1 MIHNIRDLSSR
12 ESINIFR
19 ALGSETRVRLLEL
32 LSEREMNIMELSA
45 ALALTQPSVTKHV
58 QLLEEA
64 GLVASEYIAAPQ
76 GMQKKCRRI
85 YERIVVDLAP
95 VVPDHGCT
103 AEIELPVG
111 MYSAID
117 VVPTCGLATRDKFIG
132 LLDSP
137 LSFYLPERS
146 QAEIL
151 WSSGGWVEYA
161 FPNTIPLNAAIS
173 SIELVA
179 EVSSEAPG
187 YNNHYPSDLTVW
199 INNVEIGSWCSPGDY
214 GGVRGQLNPNWYPD
228 NMNQSGL
235 LKIWQIDEGGAS
247 VDGVLLSDTTVDE
260 LNIRPWQ
267 VTKIR
272 LGVKSDAPNQG
283 GFTLYGRG
291 FGNYQLG
298 IILRIK
304 YDQAELSK
312 PKNAEA
318 MPAKPNLK
326 PVRKRVLANLN

>member
-1 MIHNIRDLSSR
+1 
-12 ESINIFR
+12 
-19 ALGSETRVRLLEL
+19 
-32 LSEREMNIMELSA
+32 
-45 ALALTQPSVTKHV
+45 
-58 QLLEEA
+58 
-64 GLVASEYIAAPQ
+64 
-76 GMQKKCRRI
+76 
-85 YERIVVDLAP
+85 
-95 VVPDHGCT
+95 
-103 AEIELPVG
+103 
-111 MYSAID
+111 
-117 VVPTCGLATRDKFIG
+117 
-132 LLDSP
+132 
-137 LSFYLPERS
+137 
-146 QAEIL
+146 
-151 WSSGGWVEYA
+151 
-161 FPNTIPLNAAIS
+161 
-173 SIELVA
+173 
-179 EVSSEAPG
+179 
-187 YNNHYPSDLTVW
+187 
-199 INNVEIGSWCSPGDY
+199 
-214 GGVRGQLNPNWYPD
+214 
-228 NMNQSGL
+228 MNQSGL